1 MNKWLIYEQ
10 EKRKL
15 QQTCKT
21 FEEYEKK
28 LRELIKKLYI

>member
-1 MNKWLIYEQ
+1 MNKWLIYE
-10 EKRKL
+10 EKKKKL

-28 LRELIKKLYI
+28 LRKLIKKLCI